1 MQPKIKFNIDFNLN
15 IVSNGKYF
23 FSSKD
28 AYMCINKLDGSKSVQ
43 VFPFCLYGIAVGDSI
58 IRRKRVGMVITSL
71 TCLHLCTCL
80 KPTSMGFPLK
90 YIIIFFVFNDL
101 R

>member
-1 MQPKIKFNIDFNLN
+1 
-15 IVSNGKYF
+15 
-23 FSSKD
+23 
-28 AYMCINKLDGSKSVQ
+28 
-43 VFPFCLYGIAVGDSI
+43 
-58 IRRKRVGMVITSL
+58 MVITSL